1 MKSTV
6 TEIKYGR
13 KFNLGDYQSE
23 EISLVAALEPGE
35 DALEALAEL
44 KGMVMAAHEGEEST
58 TNAQPS
64 KEAVEEEDKQPEDG
78 GSDDEPS
85 TQDDDDARQ
94 ESESQEDEGEVQESK
109 AGKGSSKAKGQ
120 GKPSSQGSSGRKAKT
135 KVGGK
140 LDRNNTVHKDLFGKL
155 LDEKYDGWRQS
166 APKKAKASKIL
177 DKLNGTEFLDG
188 DGEILM
194 SFKKEVAKLFA
205 LKL

>member
-13 KFNLGDYQSE
+13 KFNMGDYQSE

-44 KGMVMAAHEGEEST
+44 KGMVMAAHEGEESQ

-64 KEAVEEEDKQPEDG
+64 KGAVEEEDKQPEDG

-85 TQDDDDARQ
+85 TQDDDDASQ

-120 GKPSSQGSSGRKAKT
+120 SSSEGSSGRKTKT

-140 LDRNNTVHKDLFGKL
+140 LDRTNTVHKDLFGKL
-155 LDEKYDGWRQS
+155 LDEKYDGWRKS
-166 APKKAKASKIL
+166 AQKKAKASKIL